1 MNELQHS
8 IVPFANVL
16 CQTHVLNKHDV
27 FEEGDRGTQ
36 DEGQKQVDVK
46 RVALGM
52 KTSAV
57 ARERMYVKGNNV
69 CHGQQYVPRRRRG
82 IMCVKGNNV
91 CQGQ

>member
-69 CHGQQYVPRRRRG
+69 CHRQQYMSQEEEG
-82 IMCVKGNNV
+82 E
-91 CQGQ
+91 